1 MQLGARY
8 QAVLELISE
17 IFKDLK
23 PADGII
29 EAYLKSKKYI
39 GSKDRRFITDTVWLI
54 IRNRMKLEF
63 DARSKEYRKILL
75 TYLKQKGENVEE
87 IYSGLQYCP
96 SALTAE

>member
-29 EAYLKSKKYI
+29 EEEGTPEDVFGNPKSAKMRAFL
-39 GSKDRRFITDTVWLI
+39 SKSF
-54 IRNRMKLEF
+54 
-63 DARSKEYRKILL
+63 
-75 TYLKQKGENVEE
+75 EN
-87 IYSGLQYCP
+87 I
-96 SALTAE
+96 